1 MDILVKG
8 VPEEIGEQQFREWC
22 SIIVERYENAKL
34 NQIKEVVQAT
44 EAAKSGID
52 GFRVANALKPKFA
65 KVEEVIEEV
74 KPEVKEEPKVE
85 DAEVIA

>member
-1 MDILVKG
+1 MDVLIKG
-8 VPEEIGEQQFREWC
+8 VPEEIGETQFREWC
-22 SIIVERYENAKL
+22 SIIVERFENAKL

-65 KVEEVIEEV
+65 KVEEVVEAVE
-74 KPEVKEEPKVE
+74 PEVKEEPKVE